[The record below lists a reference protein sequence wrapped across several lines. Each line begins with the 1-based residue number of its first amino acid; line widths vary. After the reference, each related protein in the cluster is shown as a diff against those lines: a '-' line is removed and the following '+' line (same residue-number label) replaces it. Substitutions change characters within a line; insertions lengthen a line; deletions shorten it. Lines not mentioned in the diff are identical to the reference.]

1 MNTTTT
7 LTSMLNTQ
15 IQKEFESAYIY
26 LGFAAFFDMKG
37 LAGFAEWYKQQAK
50 EEEEHAMK
58 IYDYLCKVNQP
69 VELMPIGAP
78 KNKPETISQV
88 LKQSLEHEEYVTNL
102 ITTLYF
108 QAEKEKN
115 LFAKNFLNWFINEQL
130 EEEQKAKEN
139 LENSGDLQ
147 RAMDKLQELQEEIE
161 KLKKKRE

>member
-108 QAEKEKN
+108 QAEKEN
-115 LFAKNFLNWFINEQL
+115 LSFDFN
-130 EEEQKAKEN
+130 
-139 LENSGDLQ
+139 
-147 RAMDKLQELQEEIE
+147 
-161 KLKKKRE
+161 